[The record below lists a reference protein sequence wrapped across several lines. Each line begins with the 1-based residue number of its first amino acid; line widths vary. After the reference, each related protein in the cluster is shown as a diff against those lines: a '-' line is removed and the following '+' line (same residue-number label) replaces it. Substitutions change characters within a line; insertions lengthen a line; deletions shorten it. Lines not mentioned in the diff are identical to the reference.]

1 MQSLP
6 HPLRRH
12 PVTSESVRCPTAT
25 RNDLCQRSHRPSSQT
40 ANSWRQLR
48 TPRQGNFKQTR
59 VKPKA
64 PKINKKPS
72 PHESQCP
79 SPILITLSIFI
90 PFLDFFNPARQA
102 AKKTWKKPQ
111 HCISHYTPY
120 ENPFFLPRSHDHL
133 WAKALAFLF
142 LHWTARWTGSTW
154 SLGEVPFIARWM
166 VFGKGSPSKNRFGG

>member
-102 AKKTWKKPQ
+102 AKKNLKKNTALYISLHTLWKPLFSPK
-111 HCISHYTPY
+111 ISRPSLGQGTCVP
-120 ENPFFLPRSHDHL
+120 LPPLDCPVDRVDL
-133 WAKALAFLF
+133 EP
-142 LHWTARWTGSTW
+142 RGSTLYR
-154 SLGEVPFIARWM
+154 SLDGLWE
-166 VFGKGSPSKNRFGG
+166 GKSQ

>member
-40 ANSWRQLR
+40 ANSWRQLQ

-79 SPILITLSIFI
+79 ILITLSIFI

-102 AKKTWKKPQ
+102 AKKNLKKNHSTVYLTTHPMK
-111 HCISHYTPY
+111 T
-120 ENPFFLPRSHDHL
+120 PFFSQDLTTISGPRHLRSSSSTGLP
-133 WAKALAFLF
+133 
-142 LHWTARWTGSTW
+142 
-154 SLGEVPFIARWM
+154 
-166 VFGKGSPSKNRFGG
+166 GGPGRPGA